1 MLFFWAAT
9 VWALA
14 HALSDRRIAGGGPVS
29 SFQVPDPSSRS
40 GKLRAR
46 SEAGEA
52 KESLDNGLR
61 RTAYGQRAQGPAVGW
76 PAAGL
81 FAGLAMESKYYGIFV
96 PLGVLGF
103 LAFSPDHRGWLRRR
117 EPYLA
122 AAIAL
127 LAFAPTL
134 VWNARNGWRSLE
146 FQGLERLEVRPELSW
161 NRLWGFPFSHLLLI
175 TPVVCAA
182 AWAAGVGA
190 LRRWRSVPW
199 QDRLMAS
206 MGLPILAFFLIVA
219 FVRPV
224 KDHWAAAGYLTLLLL
239 ASASPRWESGWSRRL
254 LIATVAV
261 LGVAAL
267 AAPGVVAFLPDDMV
281 HGWRH
286 LAAQVR
292 KRDPEFIL
300 APEYTLA
307 STMAY
312 QARPIPACDYTAVG
326 IPGHAF
332 AGWWRSEEFAGKR
345 AVIVLESAHYA
356 RDVEPLKGAFDV
368 LEGPYE
374 VVLRRTGGKPISWT
388 LLVGRGYRPEAALK
402 GSRRAPRGRP

>member
-1 MLFFWAAT
+1 
-9 VWALA
+9 
-14 HALSDRRIAGGGPVS
+14 
-29 SFQVPDPSSRS
+29 
-40 GKLRAR
+40 
-46 SEAGEA
+46 
-52 KESLDNGLR
+52 
-61 RTAYGQRAQGPAVGW
+61 
-76 PAAGL
+76 
-81 FAGLAMESKYYGIFV
+81 MESKYYGIFV

-267 AAPGVVAFLPDDMV
+267 AAPGVVAFLPDDIV

-286 LAAQVR
+286 LAAEVR

-326 IPGHAF
+326 LPGHAF
-332 AGWWRSEEFAGKR
+332 AEWWRSEEFAGKR

-388 LLVGRGYRPEAALK
+388 LLVGRGYRPEAAAK
-402 GSRRAPRGRP
+402 GSRRASRGRP